1 MHVAFLL
8 AALLESAHGSAGN
21 GAAREEI
28 RLAGAKGDEKLVP
41 AWLDGGGQGRDVVGN
56 VSGMPG
62 REWAREEVLLSA
74 AHVQS
79 DSITALMAAA
89 NKGDEG
95 VVDLL
100 LRHGA
105 EANLQNS
112 KWRQHADARCHQ
124 RPREGCRG
132 AALARR
138 GG

>member
-41 AWLDGGGQGRDVVGN
+41 AWLDGGGQGRDEVGN

-74 AHVQS
+74 AHDGHGRVDDFLLRHGAEIDAQS

-89 NKGDEG
+89 NKGDER

-112 KWRQHADARCHQ
+112 KATAR
-124 RPREGCRG
+124 
-132 AALARR
+132 
-138 GG
+138 

>member
-89 NKGDEG
+89 NKGDER

-112 KWRQHADARCHQ
+112 KMATAR
-124 RPREGCRG
+124 
-132 AALARR
+132 
-138 GG
+138 